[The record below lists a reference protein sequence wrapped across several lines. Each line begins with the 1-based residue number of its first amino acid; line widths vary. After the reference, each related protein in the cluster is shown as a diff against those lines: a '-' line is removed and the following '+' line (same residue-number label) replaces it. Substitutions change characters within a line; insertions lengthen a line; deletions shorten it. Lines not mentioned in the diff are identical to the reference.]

1 MLESRV
7 INGRPSATKART
19 EIGQENRTG
28 SRTPPRGRGEDENED
43 EDRKERNVTETCC
56 VVKGGVV
63 FFMQGNA
70 RSYESILLRQVSN
83 YWGPFGVGV
92 MVACRRPSRLGSS
105 RLGSSLLRS
114 SRLGSSLRMSSIGCC
129 LREGGGGRGPPGGAG
144 RMGSENMGRPALC
157 EPEGTGDRSW
167 ATTCWP
173 YRGIELVVT
182 TRDPSPGC
190 TFDPPGRPAT
200 GPRVGDRVDTLP
212 DWSRG
217 DTKLPI
223 MGISPEVGVCS
234 VWVRKV
240 GESLERKSS
249 CVAGESCGARC
260 DLRLSRSIKPQAH
273 SLRSTGVRLA
283 AWTKGSRSCF
293 GYQYTAPAACK
304 ELRPTYKKLLGS
316 WPLVGRLVQ
325 ALLNHVVQNLRERV
339 TLGQSRRGLVDN
351 LLQEVENASR
361 GTLSVR

>member
-1 MLESRV
+1 
-7 INGRPSATKART
+7 
-19 EIGQENRTG
+19 
-28 SRTPPRGRGEDENED
+28 
-43 EDRKERNVTETCC
+43 
-56 VVKGGVV
+56 
-63 FFMQGNA
+63 MQGNA
-70 RSYESILLRQVSN
+70 QSYESILLRQVLN

-92 MVACRRPSRLGSS
+92 MVACRRF
-105 RLGSSLLRS
+105 SL
-114 SRLGSSLRMSSIGCC
+114 LGSSLRRSSIGCC

-157 EPEGTGDRSW
+157 EPEATGDWSW
-167 ATTCWP
+167 ATTTCWP

-190 TFDPPGRPAT
+190 TCDPPGRPAT

-240 GESLERKSS
+240 GESLDRKSS

-260 DLRLSRSIKPQAH
+260 DLRLSRSIKPNAH

-293 GYQYTAPAACK
+293 RRQYTAPTAFE
-304 ELRPTYKKLLGS
+304 EL
-316 WPLVGRLVQ
+316 W
-325 ALLNHVVQNLRERV
+325 
-339 TLGQSRRGLVDN
+339 
-351 LLQEVENASR
+351 
-361 GTLSVR
+361 